1 MYMDSHAKINKF
13 NSKFMQKLMKFFDN
27 KENWASLTKD
37 NIVHYYKDKKKYMY
51 KSTNKYNLMFWL
63 CETPCDSMWKQL
75 SVEKSSY

>member
-1 MYMDSHAKINKF
+1 
-13 NSKFMQKLMKFFDN
+13 MKFFDN

-63 CETPCDSMWKQL
+63 CETPCDSM
-75 SVEKSSY
+75 